1 MNFQIDPRLVLYS
14 EIIALSNLINQMRQK
29 FDLNAAF
36 TLYTNFKQNINF
48 GMVWLYTVEFL
59 PYLILTMHFVT
70 MLNAKG
76 LAR

>member
-14 EIIALSNLINQMRQK
+14 RIIDLSNLLNQMRQK

-36 TLYTNFKQNINF
+36 TLYTNVKQNINF
-48 GMVWLYTVEFL
+48 RMVWLYTVEVL

-70 MLNAKG
+70 MSNAKG
-76 LAR
+76 LAK

>member
-14 EIIALSNLINQMRQK
+14 QIIALSNLINQMRQK

-36 TLYTNFKQNINF
+36 TLYINFKQNINF